1 MPPRRLQYS
10 RTFDPEQSA
19 GVAGSTAPA
28 TGFGDQRTL
37 ASYVYTEEITL
48 AVNVALA
55 TARPLLVR
63 GPAGSGKSSLA
74 SDIARRMDWDFLVEV
89 ISSRTQARDLLWTFD
104 AVQRLRDAQ
113 AQLPVSDVAAYVRP
127 GILWRALDPEGAA
140 RRGGGPRAPHR
151 DGVVVL
157 LDEIDKADPD
167 TPNDL
172 LVPLGSGTFHVTDLK
187 VDIALRRPLRPLV
200 VITTNDERELPR
212 AFIRRCV
219 VLEMPE
225 PDAAWLVRVATAHY
239 GQDEEPLYR
248 RVARFVIKA
257 RKRAVAEN
265 ARPPS
270 TAEFLDALQACQN
283 LDIQPGSAA
292 WNKVALSTLKKWTGD
307 GPPP

>member
-1 MPPRRLQYS
+1 MAAQRLRYH
-10 RTFDPEQSA
+10 RIFDPERSA
-19 GVAGSTAPA
+19 GAAGAAPA

-37 ASYVYTEEITL
+37 VDYVYTEQITL

-74 SDIARRMDWDFLVEV
+74 ADIARRMGWDFLVEV

-113 AQLPVSDVAAYVRP
+113 AGDPVSDAAAYVRP
-127 GILWRALDPEGAA
+127 GILWHALNPEGAA
-140 RRGGGPRAPHR
+140 ARGEHPHSEHR

-172 LVPLGSGTFHVTDLK
+172 LVPLGSGTFYVTELK
-187 VDIALRRPLRPLV
+187 LDVTLQRALRPLV

-212 AFIRRCV
+212 ALIRRCV
-219 VLEMPE
+219 VLDLPE
-225 PDAAWLVRVATAHY
+225 PEVAWLVTVATAHY
-239 GQDEEPLYR
+239 GRAEQPLYR
-248 RVARFVIKA
+248 KVARFVSEA
-257 RKRAVAEN
+257 RERAAAEG

-270 TAEFLDALQACQN
+270 TAEFLDALQACRH
-283 LDIQPGSAA
+283 LDIRPGSSA
-292 WNKVALSTLKKWTGD
+292 WNEVALSTLEKWARD
-307 GPPP
+307 GKPP